1 MGEDKTMT
9 TLAMGVIAAGATL
22 AQGYSQYKQ
31 GKYQANVYNAQADA
45 YANAAYRKRLETS
58 INADTQRRENRQS
71 LARKIASTIELGG
84 GDSQTSI
91 GALGQ
96 FATNLEQNALN
107 TEYMGLSQ
115 AESYQDQAN
124 SMYYMGKYT
133 KQQGKNAWNASLI
146 KAPLSFAGGYM
157 MAGGTMPEGII
168 GNIGTGM
175 AMANDIWDFVETG
188 DMSKLGE
195 FEKSGAITKFN
206 NRWGKK

>member
-1 MGEDKTMT
+1 MDPIS
-9 TLAMGVIAAGATL
+9 LAVGAVAAAGTL

-31 GKYQANVYNAQADA
+31 GKYQASVYNAQADA
-45 YANAAYRKRLETS
+45 YANAAYRKRLETA

-84 GDSQTSI
+84 GDSPTSI

-146 KAPLSFAGGYM
+146 KAPFAAMGGYT
-157 MAGGTMPEGII
+157 MAGGTFAEGMI

-175 AMANDIWDFVETG
+175 SIANDIWDFVDTG
-188 DMSKLGE
+188 DMSKIGD
-195 FEKSGAITKFN
+195 FTKTGAVTKFN